1 MSATRPENMKKFTE
15 IAGGAFQCS
24 RDDTSNRFL
33 KSSRQA
39 FAVALLIL
47 VVTPGFA
54 HAEIVVGK
62 ISSVNGAVQIVR
74 DGKTLIATNGMAIR
88 LHDKVVTG
96 EDGSVTIVMR
106 DRSLLHLGQSGTLV
120 IDKSPVE

>member
-1 MSATRPENMKKFTE
+1 MKKFTK
-15 IAGGAFQCS
+15 IARGAFQCS
-24 RDDTSNRFL
+24 RDDTSNLLL

-39 FAVALLIL
+39 FAIALLIL
-47 VVTPGFA
+47 AVAPGFA

-74 DGKTLIATNGMAIR
+74 DGKTLIATNGMVIR
-88 LHDKVVTG
+88 LHDKVITG
-96 EDGSVTIVMR
+96 PDGSVTIVMP

-120 IDKSPVE
+120 IDKSTVE